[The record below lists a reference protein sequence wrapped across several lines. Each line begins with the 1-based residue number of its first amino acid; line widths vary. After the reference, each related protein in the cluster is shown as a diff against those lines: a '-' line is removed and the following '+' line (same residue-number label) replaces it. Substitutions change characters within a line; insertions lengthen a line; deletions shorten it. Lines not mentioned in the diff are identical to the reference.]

1 MLIIGITGTFG
12 SGKGTVVEY
21 LANQRGFKH
30 FSVRSYLSEILK
42 NEGKE
47 TNRDN
52 LVYIGNKLRSK
63 FGPGYL
69 AEELYKRAKK
79 TNSNSIIESLRN
91 ASEVEALRNKGNFYL
106 FATDAD
112 PKMRYERIKKRKSE
126 TDLISFEEFIKNE
139 KREFVSKDPN
149 KQNLS
154 ACISMA
160 DYVFENNGTIAEL
173 YNRVES
179 VLDEIEKKN

>member
-1 MLIIGITGTFG
+1 MLIVGITGTLG

-21 LANQRGFKH
+21 LVKQKGFKH

-69 AEELYKRAKK
+69 AEQLYKGAKK

-91 ASEVEALRNKGNFYL
+91 VGEIETLRGKGNFYL
-106 FATDAD
+106 FATDAN
-112 PKMRYERIKKRKSE
+112 PKIRYERIRKRDNE
-126 TDLISFEEFIKNE
+126 TDSVSFEEFIKNE
-139 KREFVSKDPN
+139 SREMTSKNPN

-173 YNRVES
+173 YNKIES
-179 VLDEIEKKN
+179 ALNEIEK